1 MKPVE
6 HDKKNIFGFSVRT
19 TNANEM
25 NPKTAKIG
33 QTWQKFDN
41 EASVNYQAGE
51 RVYGV
56 YYDYESDADDEFS
69 VLAAAESFSESLEQ
83 VTIEKG
89 RYLVFEGKATSPND
103 EARIQAVIDT
113 WGRIWGYFERNKSEY
128 KRAYKTDFEHYKS
141 QTEINIY
148 ISIV

>member
-6 HDKKNIFGFSVRT
+6 LDKKNIFGFSVRT

-69 VLAAAESFSESLEQ
+69 VLAGTESFSESLEQ

-103 EARIQAVIDT
+103 EARTQAVIDT
-113 WGRIWGYFERNKSEY
+113 WGRIWGYFESNKSEY
-128 KRAYKTDFEHYKS
+128 KRAYKTYFEHYKS

>member
-1 MKPVE
+1 
-6 HDKKNIFGFSVRT
+6 
-19 TNANEM
+19 M
-25 NPKTAKIG
+25 N
-33 QTWQKFDN
+33 
-41 EASVNYQAGE
+41 
-51 RVYGV
+51 YGSLTFFQISCV
-56 YYDYESDADDEFS
+56 SSKGLYYDYESNADGEYS
-69 VLAAAESFSESLEQ
+69 VLAGTESFSESLEQ